1 MLDAILKAPGRDLG
15 ARTPPR
21 WSPGRVSAKFFFGLF
36 GGLCSR
42 AVSGGFWRGPGVDFE
57 GFSGGLEVFFG
68 SFWKG
73 VEEVF

>member
-1 MLDAILKAPGRDLG
+1 M
-15 ARTPPR
+15 
-21 WSPGRVSAKFFFGLF
+21 SAKFFFDLF
-36 GGLCSR
+36 GGLCSG

-57 GFSGGLEVFFG
+57 GFSKGLEVSFG